1 MAFSRAARRFSRSLP
16 AAACLM
22 TGLVNPADHHMPD
35 ASSATVISSMGRLD
49 FVASSRA
56 ATTTVRLVCT
66 RGAGCAGAGRR
77 RDRMRLLFVAM
88 SAIPDWNL
96 TDLMTVVKSGPV
108 AKNRLVPFRPDR
120 RPNPGR
126 RSSYS
131 VEGSQFIASSNAF
144 ARSRCMVT
152 GAISSRAR
160 LASPGASLLSAN
172 PFRRVRVSL
181 CAATCCSR

>member
-1 MAFSRAARRFSRSLP
+1 MSDDGIGQPRRSPHAGCVFRYGHLFDGAGLILSHRRGPSQGLCDRFARD
-16 AAACLM
+16 
-22 TGLVNPADHHMPD
+22 T
-35 ASSATVISSMGRLD
+35 
-49 FVASSRA
+49 
-56 ATTTVRLVCT
+56 
-66 RGAGCAGAGRR
+66 GCAGAGRR